1 MTTFVGTCVEKI
13 FELTQA
19 IGFPSYAAAIVIITI
34 IIKLILFPLNQKQIK
49 STKNMQVIQPQV
61 MELNKKYANNP
72 QKKSEELMKLYKEY
86 NINPMAGCLPLL
98 IQLPIIMIL
107 YRGLLNF
114 TPANPDLYTLFGVIP
129 LGDPPSGLV
138 IPVIVALGTFLQSFT
153 SMGIPKESMQKSMII
168 VMPLMIGY
176 MATKFQVFICL
187 YWFTFSILGVIQQII
202 VNRGLTPQS
211 GAARKEKQAAEKT
224 GEKDGKQAEQIA
236 EKTEKQSQKGKK
248 NTNTSKKKK

>member
-1 MTTFVGTCVEKI
+1 
-13 FELTQA
+13 
-19 IGFPSYAAAIVIITI
+19 
-34 IIKLILFPLNQKQIK
+34 
-49 STKNMQVIQPQV
+49 
-61 MELNKKYANNP
+61 
-72 QKKSEELMKLYKEY
+72 
-86 NINPMAGCLPLL
+86 
-98 IQLPIIMIL
+98 
-107 YRGLLNF
+107 
-114 TPANPDLYTLFGVIP
+114 
-129 LGDPPSGLV
+129 
-138 IPVIVALGTFLQSFT
+138 
-153 SMGIPKESMQKSMII
+153 MII

-236 EKTEKQSQKGKK
+236 EKNEKQSQKGKK